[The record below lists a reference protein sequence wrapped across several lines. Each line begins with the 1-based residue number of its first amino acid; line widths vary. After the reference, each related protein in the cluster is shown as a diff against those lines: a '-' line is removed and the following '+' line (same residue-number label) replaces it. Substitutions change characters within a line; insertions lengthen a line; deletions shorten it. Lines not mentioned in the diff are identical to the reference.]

1 MFAWICWWVLF
12 SKGLASATHEAFAR
26 PGLLL
31 AVLAITILSAGFHE
45 FGHAAATRRGG
56 ATPGVMGVGL
66 YLIWPAFYTDVTDSY
81 RLGRG
86 GRLRTDLG
94 GLYFNAI
101 VAVATVGVWWATHYD
116 AILLLVA
123 SQLLQM
129 VRQLLPLVRFDGYHV
144 LADLTG
150 VPDLFQRIGPTLKA
164 LLPWTKRDPAV
175 GALKPWAR
183 VVITAWVLT
192 VVPVMVAV
200 LGLLVLTLPRLVGTA
215 LASAEAQREALV
227 AAAGAGDV
235 LDLLARAVSL
245 LVVLLPVVAI
255 AYLLARLARRL
266 GGETLRRTRGRPV
279 RRGAAALVAIA
290 LVAGLAWSWWPSEER
305 YRPVQAYERG
315 TITEAVTLARPP
327 TGFSEGNEG
336 SGTVVLPAGAD
347 LPTRSDPQLAAVLVP
362 HEGGSRVS
370 TESDTASGASDT
382 ATTDAGT
389 SDPTAGS
396 DPDETAPDSSPGDLQ
411 NGEVAEAPEG
421 TWVFPFDEPLAPDEG
436 DTQAMAVTTTDG
448 SATYDVAFALIWADG
463 SEPVDT
469 TNEAYAFASCSE
481 CVAVAISFQV
491 VLVIGE
497 GAPLA
502 PQNIA
507 AAVNYECSSC
517 LSYALAVQLFVTLE
531 GPLSDAATSELED
544 LWAEMLEYAED
555 IGEVPLDEMQDQLS
569 EFEGQILDIVEAD
582 QGPLTPQ
589 PTPSQSSSPTG
600 SVSPSGTSSPSSSP
614 TSSTA
619 PSSEPSAP
627 SATPSDGASS
637 VAPTPTTAPSQSTPS
652 ASPRSSTPTPTG
664 SPAATP

>member
-1 MFAWICWWVLF
+1 M
-12 SKGLASATHEAFAR
+12 
-26 PGLLL
+26 
-31 AVLAITILSAGFHE
+31 
-45 FGHAAATRRGG
+45 
-56 ATPGVMGVGL
+56 
-66 YLIWPAFYTDVTDSY
+66 
-81 RLGRG
+81 
-86 GRLRTDLG
+86 
-94 GLYFNAI
+94 
-101 VAVATVGVWWATHYD
+101 
-116 AILLLVA
+116 
-123 SQLLQM
+123 
-129 VRQLLPLVRFDGYHV
+129 
-144 LADLTG
+144 
-150 VPDLFQRIGPTLKA
+150 
-164 LLPWTKRDPAV
+164 

-192 VVPVMVAV
+192 VVPVMAAV
-200 LGLLVLTLPRLVGTA
+200 LGLLVLTLPRIVGTA

-279 RRGAAALVAIA
+279 RRGAAALVAVA

-315 TITEAVTLARPP
+315 TITDAVALARPP
-327 TGFSEGNEG
+327 TGFSVGNEG

-362 HEGGSRVS
+362 HEGGTQSS
-370 TESDTASGASDT
+370 TVATGTA
-382 ATTDAGT
+382 DADT

-448 SATYDVAFALIWADG
+448 TATYDVAFALIWADG

-507 AAVNYECSSC
+507 AAVNYDCSSC
-517 LSYALAVQLFVTLE
+517 LSYALAVQLFVTLD
-531 GPLSDAATSELED
+531 GPLSDAAMSDLED

-569 EFEGQILDIVEAD
+569 DFEGQILDIVEAD

-589 PTPSQSSSPTG
+589 PTTSQSSSPTG
-600 SVSPSGTSSPSSSP
+600 SVSPSGSPSSSP
-614 TSSTA
+614 TNSPD
-619 PSSEPSAP
+619 PSSEPNEP
-627 SATPSDGASS
+627 SATPSAGATT
-637 VAPTPTTAPSQSTPS
+637 VAPTPTTTPSQSTPS
-652 ASPRSSTPTPTG
+652 ASPGSSTPTPTG